1 MNRMAAGTHRA
12 RLRHNYGIKATAF
25 PYRWTSYTPFP
36 IIIETRVSIIICYK

>member
-25 PYRWTSYTPFP
+25 PYRWT
-36 IIIETRVSIIICYK
+36 